1 MPTSMVGRP
10 PREGGTGDPPFTRAL
25 VPTDVPAHRGG
36 MTTTPRIP
44 IAVVTGGSRGIGRAT
59 ALALARAN
67 VDVVITYR
75 TSEVAA
81 KEVTDEI
88 ASYGRRGTALPLDTT
103 DLASIATFVQALR
116 PHLPSG
122 SFDTLVNNAG
132 SALYSR
138 LAATSEADFDRV
150 FTEHVKGPFFLTQM
164 LLPLIADGGRIVNIS
179 SALTRVSVPASGP
192 YAAAKAA
199 VEALTRYEALEFADR
214 RITANVVAPGAVPT
228 DFGDAHLRSDP
239 GLQKFLV
246 ENTALGRLAT
256 PEDIG
261 QLIAGLT
268 TASGTWVTGQ
278 RIEASGGMVL

>member
-1 MPTSMVGRP
+1 MVGRP
-10 PREGGTGDPPFTRAL
+10 LREGGIGDPPFARAL
-25 VPTDVPAHRGG
+25 VPTEAPAHRGA
-36 MTTTPRIP
+36 MTTTARIP
-44 IAVVTGGSRGIGRAT
+44 IAVVTGGSRGLGRAT
-59 ALALARAN
+59 ALALARAG

-75 TSEVAA
+75 TSELAA

-88 ASYGRRGTALPLDTT
+88 ASYGRRGAALRLDTT
-103 DLASIATFVQALR
+103 DLASFATFAQALR
-116 PHLPSG
+116 PHLHSG

-132 SALYSR
+132 SALYSP

-150 FTEHVKGPFFLTQM
+150 FTEHVKGPFFLTQV
-164 LLPLIADGGRIVNIS
+164 LLPLIADGGRIINIS

-228 DFGDAHLRSDP
+228 DFGDAHLRSAP

-256 PEDIG
+256 PDDIG